1 MTVPIAHQPSQQRG
15 TWDVTPRRSRG
26 SGPPGLLE
34 RSFRLRHDSFRCK
47 CRPQASR
54 LGVYVASRVML
65 ERIGPAMEP
74 GEGQMGNV
82 GLYGSWSELLTDMG
96 AMCLSMIS
104 NLHLLDVSDL
114 GATPLAQED
123 GPALLTANERES

>member
-15 TWDVTPRRSRG
+15 KWDVTSCRSRG

-34 RSFRLRHDSFRCK
+34 RSFRLRHDSFRCR

-82 GLYGSWSELLTDMG
+82 G
-96 AMCLSMIS
+96 
-104 NLHLLDVSDL
+104 
-114 GATPLAQED
+114 
-123 GPALLTANERES
+123 